1 MLEVAGLTT
10 RRGRLQVL
18 HGCGLHLQGSEVVAL
33 LGPNGAGKST
43 MLGTIMGLFGSPTG
57 QVCLDGSD
65 IARLPAY
72 RRVSRGVAL
81 VPERRQIF
89 GSLTAE
95 ENLALGAYHR
105 HDRKG
110 LQQEIEGMFEIFPGL
125 KKHRRRAARW
135 LSGGEQQMLAIG
147 RALMAKP
154 QVLLLDEPSL
164 GLAPRAVQDVFET
177 LHRLKGEGM
186 TILLAEQNTPGALEL
201 ADRVYVL
208 QSGKMTFEGTPGEAG
223 HLLAEGYLGVG

>member
-1 MLEVAGLTT
+1 MLEMEQLTT

-18 HGCGLHLQGSEVVAL
+18 QGCDLHVQGGEVVAL

-43 MLGTIMGLFGSPTG
+43 LLGTIMGLFESPTG
-57 QVCLDGSD
+57 RVTVDGKD
-65 IARLPAY
+65 ISRLPAH
-72 RRVSRGVAL
+72 RRVREGLAL

-95 ENLALGAYHR
+95 ENLRLGGYHR
-105 HDRKG
+105 KDRQS
-110 LQQEIEGMFEIFPGL
+110 LAAEVNGMLEIFPAL
-125 KKHRRRAARW
+125 RKHRRRTARW

-154 QVLLLDEPSL
+154 QALLLDEPSL
-164 GLAPRAVQDVFET
+164 GLAPRAVQDVFST
-177 LHRLKGEGM
+177 LLRLKQEGM
-186 TILLAEQNTPGALEL
+186 TILLAEQNTPGALDL

-208 QSGKMTFEGTPGEAG
+208 QKGAVVFEGTPKQARQ
-223 HLLAEGYLGVG
+223 LLADGYLSL

>member
-1 MLEVAGLTT
+1 MMLEMQALTT

-18 HGCGLHLQGSEVVAL
+18 QGCDLRVQGGEVVAL

-43 MLGTIMGLFGSPTG
+43 LLGTVMGLFESPTG
-57 QVCLDGSD
+57 RLAVDGKD
-65 IARLPAY
+65 ISHLPSH
-72 RRVSRGVAL
+72 RRVREGLAL

-95 ENLALGAYHR
+95 ENLRLGAYHR
-105 HDRKG
+105 RDRG
-110 LQQEIEGMFEIFPGL
+110 SLDGEVEGMLELFPAL
-125 KKHRRRAARW
+125 RKHRRRAARW

-154 QVLLLDEPSL
+154 QALLLDEPSL
-164 GLAPRAVQDVFET
+164 GLAPRAVQDVFST
-177 LHRLKGEGM
+177 LRRLKQEGM
-186 TILLAEQNTPGALEL
+186 TILLAEQNTPGALDL

-208 QSGKMTFEGTPGEAG
+208 QKGAVVFEGTPKEARQ
-223 HLLAEGYLGVG
+223 LLADGYLSL